1 MQVRVLFHDN
11 CFDGMCSAGLF
22 RDYYLKHQDPSAEVV
37 FGGLAHGP
45 TGGLTSGRLDGEV
58 NAVVDFRYLVDPRL
72 TWWFDHHRSGF
83 PGASDRAHFEAD
95 RSGRKYFDPTAPSC
109 AGFIARSLARD
120 HGYDPSPHAELL
132 RWADIIDAARFPEPR
147 TAVEL
152 EEPALRLMLWIE
164 HSRSF
169 EERVALIDR
178 MLGGSLEDAVNA
190 PFVKPVVAR
199 LLEEHREM
207 IGAFEQRCHRA
218 GSVVFC
224 DLTDLSVSAVNKF
237 IPYYL
242 FPDARYAV
250 VVSRSPSRSKVSVGY
265 SPWQPAG
272 EREHDISALCERYGG
287 GGHPVVGAVT
297 LSAGEADEVVRIGRE
312 MAEVLRA

>member
-1 MQVRVLFHDN
+1 M
-11 CFDGMCSAGLF
+11 
-22 RDYYLKHQDPSAEVV
+22 
-37 FGGLAHGP
+37 
-45 TGGLTSGRLDGEV
+45 
-58 NAVVDFRYLVDPRL
+58 
-72 TWWFDHHRSGF
+72 
-83 PGASDRAHFEAD
+83 
-95 RSGRKYFDPTAPSC
+95 
-109 AGFIARSLARD
+109 
-120 HGYDPSPHAELL
+120 
-132 RWADIIDAARFPEPR
+132 
-147 TAVEL
+147 EL